1 LTHYSANAKRRLGN
15 LWAKFG
21 RPTEIKMKHF
31 VRNGILALSL
41 AVIAGAPL
49 SAQTAEPQSSAVV
62 VMYHRF
68 GESVHPSTNISL
80 DQFEAHLAEL
90 SKPQYNVL
98 PIPEIITRLKAKQP
112 LSGRTVGISID
123 DAFLS
128 VYAEAFPRLKKA
140 GFPFTLFVATNPV
153 DRRFGGYMSWDQ
165 IRELKKAG
173 ATIGSQTHTHLH
185 MASTSPEQNR
195 ADLQKSNERF
205 RSELGEAPT
214 IIAYP
219 YGEFSLAVGAVAKE
233 AGYATGFGQHSGV
246 LHPDADMAYLPRFA
260 MNENFGGDSRFRLA
274 VNALPLNV
282 FDVSPLDPM
291 LKRENNPPL
300 LGFTVN
306 GPADQRLSRLACY
319 ASGQGKAR
327 LERLG
332 SRVEVRL
339 ENAFPSGR
347 ARINCT
353 MPTREGRWHWYGLQF
368 YVPKG

>member
-1 LTHYSANAKRRLGN
+1 
-15 LWAKFG
+15 
-21 RPTEIKMKHF
+21 MKHF
-31 VRNGILALSL
+31 VRNGLLTLSL
-41 AVIAGAPL
+41 AVMATMPL
-49 SAQTAEPQSSAVV
+49 PAQSAEAQSSAVI

-68 GESVHPSTNISL
+68 GESVHPSTNIRL

-90 SKPQYNVL
+90 AKPKYTVL
-98 PIPEIITRLKAKQP
+98 PIPEIVARLRARQP
-112 LSGRTVGISID
+112 LPARTVGISID
-123 DAFLS
+123 DAFMS
-128 VYAEAFPRLKKA
+128 VYAEAFPRLRKA
-140 GFPFTLFVATNPV
+140 GLPFTLFVATDPV
-153 DRRFGGYMSWDQ
+153 DRRIGGYMSWDQ

-185 MASTSPEQNR
+185 MASSSAERNN
-195 ADLQKSNERF
+195 ADLRKSNERF
-205 RSELGEAPT
+205 KAELGEVPT

-219 YGEFSLAVGAVAKE
+219 YGEFSLAVGTAAKE
-233 AGYATGFGQHSGV
+233 AGLTIGFGQHSGV
-246 LHPDADMAYLPRFA
+246 LHPDADMMYLPRFA
-260 MNENFGGDSRFRLA
+260 MNENFGGESRFRLA
-274 VNALPLNV
+274 VNALPLIV
-282 FDVSPLDPM
+282 SDVTPADPLLSRD
-291 LKRENNPPL
+291 NNPPI

-306 GPADQRLSRLACY
+306 GPATERLSRLACY

-353 MPTREGRWHWYGLQF
+353 MPTRDGRWHWYGLQF